1 MLGDRKLSVLPVA
14 VSLMTS
20 CTSGLS
26 LLGCS
31 DEFYYQGPSYAF
43 IAVAILLSGPI
54 TAYTILPVFHRM
66 NELSLYKVS
75 QLTINKQTHFV
86 GIDLKCCNLLLNVV
100 ESCQVNQRR
109 KLIGHKI
116 SFLLS
121 YFLSFFPH
129 IFFTFFQIPLSTFKL
144 DMEILSNL

>member
-1 MLGDRKLSVLPVA
+1 MLGDRKLSILPVA

-31 DEFYYQGPSYAF
+31 AELYYQGPSYAF
-43 IAVAILLSGPI
+43 IAVAILFSGPI

-75 QLTINKQTHFV
+75 
-86 GIDLKCCNLLLNVV
+86 
-100 ESCQVNQRR
+100 
-109 KLIGHKI
+109 LIIH
-116 SFLLS
+116 
-121 YFLSFFPH
+121 
-129 IFFTFFQIPLSTFKL
+129 
-144 DMEILSNL
+144 

>member
-1 MLGDRKLSVLPVA
+1 MLGDRKLSILPVA

-26 LLGCS
+26 LLGS
-31 DEFYYQGPSYAF
+31 SAELYYQGPSYAF

-75 QLTINKQTHFV
+75 
-86 GIDLKCCNLLLNVV
+86 
-100 ESCQVNQRR
+100 
-109 KLIGHKI
+109 LIIH
-116 SFLLS
+116 
-121 YFLSFFPH
+121 
-129 IFFTFFQIPLSTFKL
+129 
-144 DMEILSNL
+144 

>member
-1 MLGDRKLSVLPVA
+1 MLGDRKLSTLPVA

-75 QLTINKQTHFV
+75 QLTIN
-86 GIDLKCCNLLLNVV
+86 N
-100 ESCQVNQRR
+100 
-109 KLIGHKI
+109 
-116 SFLLS
+116 
-121 YFLSFFPH
+121 
-129 IFFTFFQIPLSTFKL
+129 
-144 DMEILSNL
+144 